1 MSWWPLVAC
10 CLGTFLL
17 LVYTS
22 IVTVA
27 LPSIAADLGAGH
39 SAQQWVV
46 NVYTVALAGF
56 LLGAGSIGDTLGI
69 ARVYLVG
76 VAAFTVA
83 TALAGFAPS
92 VGWLIAGRAVQGV
105 AGAVMFACIPALIG
119 RAYAEPRTRAVAFAV
134 WGAVAGA
141 ASAIGTIAGGVLA
154 EFVGW
159 RWLFFAALPF
169 CLIALAAALRLRAL
183 PGRPPASGVR
193 PPVDWAGLGCATLGI
208 TALAYAITETGSPSG
223 PGLGVLAAALV
234 AGCSAVGFVWAERR
248 AVAPV
253 LPLSLLRTPAYL
265 AALLAAFGYY
275 FAAFG
280 QLPAISNW
288 LQLGEGL
295 GSAATATILL
305 AQLIAFVLASALLSA
320 RLRGAGVRGALGWP
334 MLAIAFAAA
343 TGLLLLT
350 GVGWITLVPFLVL
363 SGAAA
368 GVISPALPA
377 LALAAAPAE
386 VSAAATSGANA
397 ARQLGLALGVAVCGS
412 VAAVPE
418 SGPLAGA
425 FLVCA
430 VLALSI
436 GILVL
441 RLGAAPETKPQC
453 RAKPG

>member
-1 MSWWPLVAC
+1 M
-10 CLGTFLL
+10 
-17 LVYTS
+17 
-22 IVTVA
+22 
-27 LPSIAADLGAGH
+27 
-39 SAQQWVV
+39 
-46 NVYTVALAGF
+46 
-56 LLGAGSIGDTLGI
+56 
-69 ARVYLVG
+69 
-76 VAAFTVA
+76 
-83 TALAGFAPS
+83 
-92 VGWLIAGRAVQGV
+92 
-105 AGAVMFACIPALIG
+105 
-119 RAYAEPRTRAVAFAV
+119 
-134 WGAVAGA
+134 
-141 ASAIGTIAGGVLA
+141 
-154 EFVGW
+154 
-159 RWLFFAALPF
+159 
-169 CLIALAAALRLRAL
+169 
-183 PGRPPASGVR
+183 
-193 PPVDWAGLGCATLGI
+193 DWAGLGCATLGI

-265 AALLAAFGYY
+265 AVLLAAFGYY

-305 AQLIAFVLASALLSA
+305 AQLIAFVLASALLST
-320 RLRGAGVRGALGWP
+320 RLRGAGVRRALGWP

-368 GVISPALPA
+368 GIISPVLPA
-377 LALAAAPAE
+377 LALAAAPAD

-430 VLALSI
+430 VVAL
-436 GILVL
+436 GVGVLVV
-441 RLGAAPETKPQC
+441 RLGRQRGNEASIA
-453 RAKPG
+453 

>member
-27 LPSIAADLGAGH
+27 LPAIGADLGAGH
-39 SAQQWVV
+39 AAQQWVV

-56 LLGAGSIGDTLGI
+56 LLGAGSIGDAFGI
-69 ARVYLVG
+69 ARVYLAG

-92 VGWLIAGRAVQGV
+92 VGWLIAGRAAQGV

-141 ASAIGTIAGGVLA
+141 ASAVGTIAGGVLA

-169 CLIALAAALRLRAL
+169 CLIALAAAAGLRAL
-183 PGRPPASGVR
+183 PGVAPASGSR
-193 PPVDWAGLGCATLGI
+193 PPVDWAGLGSATLGI
-208 TALAYAITETGSPSG
+208 TALAYAITTAGASG
-223 PGLGVLAAALV
+223 GTNILTLAAVCV

-248 AVAPV
+248 AAAPV
-253 LPLSLLRTPAYL
+253 LPFHLLRTPAYL
-265 AALLAAFGYY
+265 AVLLAAFGYY

-280 QLPAISNW
+280 QLPAVSNW

-295 GSAATATILL
+295 GAAATATILL
-305 AQLIAFVLASALLSA
+305 VQLIAFLLASALLGA
-320 RLRGAGVRGALGWP
+320 RLRSAGVRGALGRP
-334 MLAIAFAAA
+334 MLVIALAAA
-343 TGLLLLT
+343 SGTLLLT
-350 GVGWITLVPFLVL
+350 GWGWIALVPFLVL

-368 GVISPALPA
+368 GIISPALPA
-377 LALAAAPAE
+377 LALAAAPAG

-418 SGPLAGA
+418 PGPLAGA
-425 FLVCA
+425 FVVCA
-430 VLALSI
+430 VLALSV
-436 GILVL
+436 GVLVL
-441 RLGAAPETKPQC
+441 RVGAAPAQKSRG
-453 RAKPG
+453 RAELG